1 MSRQMFRHVSRLY
14 RSMSPLWFL
23 SVHMLSLI
31 SINKQNPDMLAERR
45 QKEIEAAT
53 VVNQVSLA
61 VASHIIEW
69 IDMANLQADLY
80 LPLEQLIKVASPAFG
95 HVPVPPSSLV
105 ASSSL
110 PRPFSSVSSSSSSL
124 PYSSELYSSARTLS
138 SPIPSSS
145 VPSSSSG
152 PSSSSTIPCSSP
164 IPSLCDT
171 AFLAANRRYHVS
183 RDEQLNCLPSLVPV
197 LIPNSRTAVNIIFYN
212 HLGRRYCRK

>member
-1 MSRQMFRHVSRLY
+1 VTSKGPRKRPRHLPLGSAWRLCQTGASQY
-14 RSMSPLWFL
+14 AYL
-23 SVHMLSLI
+23 H
-31 SINKQNPDMLAERR
+31 
-45 QKEIEAAT
+45 AT
-53 VVNQVSLA
+53 YGYLTTN
-61 VASHIIEW
+61 EE
-69 IDMANLQADLY
+69 DLY
-80 LPLEQLIKVASPAFG
+80 LPLDQLIKVASPAFG

>member
-105 ASSSL
+105 ASLSL
-110 PRPFSSVSSSSSSL
+110 PRPYSSVSSSSSSL
-124 PYSSELYSSARTLS
+124 PNSSQPYCSASFDQQIETTATPNIDADITQVKARMKKSLRAARTQLLRLNPLS
-138 SPIPSSS
+138 EGTYISSLE
-145 VPSSSSG
+145 
-152 PSSSSTIPCSSP
+152 I
-164 IPSLCDT
+164 
-171 AFLAANRRYHVS
+171 
-183 RDEQLNCLPSLVPV
+183 
-197 LIPNSRTAVNIIFYN
+197 
-212 HLGRRYCRK
+212 